1 MRKSWKKGIALAVA
15 CALVAC
21 NSTATG
27 NVANAATKYVSLNKT
42 SLKLAVKKTAKL
54 TVKKKGGVK
63 VKSTTF
69 KSSNAKVASVTKKGV
84 VTGKSEGTAKI
95 TVKVKFKKGKK
106 SGSSTLI
113 AKVTVGNT
121 QVSATPKTSS
131 APSQGISN
139 TTNNKTN
146 TAATPTTT
154 TGASATATAKVTATA
169 TPAVKATKTPGAED
183 PKGTEKPE
191 KTTKPTKAPEA
202 SEDPE
207 GTEKPEKTTKPTKAP
222 QGTEDPEATEAPEKT
237 TKPTKTPV
245 ASEDPEETD
254 EPTKTTKPT
263 KTPVA
268 TEDPE
273 ETDGPAETPKPSEDP
288 DVPSGSVRD
297 EEGNYYKA
305 GLYDYTEG
313 YDDDDEYYIEE
324 KLVHDWSYLV
334 KNKIVTVSN
343 NTLTKVDFSKIDAKE
358 LIIDK
363 SVTAIG
369 QGAFKG
375 CEALDRVDTQDYW
388 QVISIGDQAFMD
400 SSVVDVPIYADKIG
414 KEAFKGCSNLY
425 DNSFLFGKVE
435 SIGEGAFA
443 GCNSFFAVTIPKTT
457 TSIGKGAFDK
467 ENLGIYLSVPEMP
480 EGFVDGWYD
489 SEKNIRVYSSEYK
502 PLSPAAEDAEEE

>member
-131 APSQGISN
+131 APSQGIFN
-139 TTNNKTN
+139 TTNNKPN
-146 TAATPTTT
+146 TAVTPATT

-169 TPAVKATKTPGAED
+169 TPAVKATKTPGA
-183 PKGTEKPE
+183 
-191 KTTKPTKAPEA
+191 
-202 SEDPE
+202 EDPE

-254 EPTKTTKPT
+254 
-263 KTPVA
+263 A
-268 TEDPE
+268 
-273 ETDGPAETPKPSEDP
+273 PAKTPKPG
-288 DVPSGSVRD
+288 DVPEISKDKG
-297 EEGNYYKA
+297 Y
-305 GLYDYTEG
+305 
-313 YDDDDEYYIEE
+313 YDDDNSCWTVAGVYDAEDTDDDFLTEYHCG
-324 KLVHDWSYLV
+324 LVQSWSELTANKV
-334 KNKIVTVSN
+334 ITVSGNKI
-343 NTLTKVDFSKIDAKE
+343 TKVDTDKIAGRV
-358 LIIDK
+358 LIIPEDIK
-363 SVTAIG
+363 EI
-369 QGAFKG
+369 
-375 CEALDRVDTQDYW
+375 
-388 QVISIGDQAFMD
+388 
-400 SSVVDVPIYADKIG
+400 AD
-414 KEAFKGCSNLY
+414 N
-425 DNSFLFGKVE
+425 
-435 SIGEGAFA
+435 AFA
-443 GCNSFFAVTIPKTT
+443 GCKKLVWIDGQTFDVKLDKVGKKAFSNCTNLVKFCIKSNEIGDEAFLGCSSLTLGLYIKYADV
-457 TSIGKGAFDK
+457 IGKKAFSGCSLSYVNYLNATKIGAGAFDT
-467 ENLGIYLSVPEMP
+467 ENMEISLNYTEIP
-480 EGFVDGWYD
+480 EGYEEGWFAPD
-489 SEKNIRVYSSEYK
+489 KNIKVYNYDDEV
-502 PLSPAAEDAEEE
+502 LN

>member
-131 APSQGISN
+131 APSRGTTPISS
-139 TTNNKTN
+139 TTNNSSSIVVK
-146 TAATPTTT
+146 PTTT

-169 TPAVKATKTPGAED
+169 TPAVKATKTPGAEN
-183 PKGTEKPE
+183 
-191 KTTKPTKAPEA
+191 
-202 SEDPE
+202 PE

-222 QGTEDPEATEAPEKT
+222 VASEEPEDTDEPTKT
-237 TKPTKTPV
+237 PKPTKTPV

-254 EPTKTTKPT
+254 
-263 KTPVA
+263 A
-268 TEDPE
+268 
-273 ETDGPAETPKPSEDP
+273 PAKTPKPG
-288 DVPSGSVRD
+288 DVPEISKDKG
-297 EEGNYYKA
+297 Y
-305 GLYDYTEG
+305 
-313 YDDDDEYYIEE
+313 YDDDNSCWTVAGVYDAEDTDDDFLTEYHCG
-324 KLVHDWSYLV
+324 LVQSWSELTANKV
-334 KNKIVTVSN
+334 ITVSGNKI
-343 NTLTKVDFSKIDAKE
+343 TKVDTDKIAGRV
-358 LIIDK
+358 LIIPEDIK
-363 SVTAIG
+363 EI
-369 QGAFKG
+369 
-375 CEALDRVDTQDYW
+375 
-388 QVISIGDQAFMD
+388 
-400 SSVVDVPIYADKIG
+400 AD
-414 KEAFKGCSNLY
+414 N
-425 DNSFLFGKVE
+425 
-435 SIGEGAFA
+435 AFA
-443 GCNSFFAVTIPKTT
+443 GCKKLVWIDGQTFDVKLDKVGKKAFSNCTNLVKFCIKSNEIGDEAFLGCSSLTLGLYIKYADV
-457 TSIGKGAFDK
+457 IGKKAFSGCSLSYVNYLNATKIGAGAFDT
-467 ENLGIYLSVPEMP
+467 ENMEISLNYTEIP
-480 EGFVDGWYD
+480 EGYEEGWFAPD
-489 SEKNIRVYSSEYK
+489 KNIKVYNYDDEV
-502 PLSPAAEDAEEE
+502 LN

>member
-21 NSTATG
+21 NSTVTG
-27 NVANAATKYVSLNKT
+27 SVANAATKYVSLNKT

-54 TVKKKGGVK
+54 QVKKKSGVK

-113 AKVTVGNT
+113 AKVTVGNA
-121 QVSATPKTSS
+121 QVSATPKTST
-131 APSQGISN
+131 APSQGMSN

-169 TPAVKATKTPGAED
+169 TPVVKATQTPGAED

-237 TKPTKTPV
+237 P
-245 ASEDPEETD
+245 
-254 EPTKTTKPT
+254 KPT

-273 ETDGPAETPKPSEDP
+273 ETDGPAATPKPTDSSEISKDEGHYDADNLCWTAAGVYSAEDEEYASDTDYGLVQSWSELTNSKIITVSGNKITKVAVDKIKGSFLVIP
-288 DVPSGSVRD
+288 EEIKEIGDGAFSGCTKLKHIEGQTFDVELEKIGDKAFSNCTNIETIFLYSNEIGNEAFLGCSSLYSYVPLRQNDVIGKKAFSGCSSLGSVG
-297 EEGNYYKA
+297 E
-305 GLYDYTEG
+305 
-313 YDDDDEYYIEE
+313 I
-324 KLVHDWSYLV
+324 H
-334 KNKIVTVSN
+334 
-343 NTLTKVDFSKIDAKE
+343 LTASKV
-358 LIIDK
+358 
-363 SVTAIG
+363 
-369 QGAFKG
+369 GA
-375 CEALDRVDTQDYW
+375 
-388 QVISIGDQAFMD
+388 
-400 SSVVDVPIYADKIG
+400 
-414 KEAFKGCSNLY
+414 
-425 DNSFLFGKVE
+425 
-435 SIGEGAFA
+435 
-443 GCNSFFAVTIPKTT
+443 
-457 TSIGKGAFDK
+457 GAFDT
-467 ENLGIYLSVPEMP
+467 ENLGIVLGYDEIP
-480 EGFVDGWYD
+480 EGYEAGWYV
-489 SEKNIRVYSSEYK
+489 EGKNIKVYNASKEQINQ
-502 PLSPAAEDAEEE
+502 